1 MAPARDTFGKKG
13 EGGRPFAV
21 ALARG
26 ICVALLLGLPPVLG
40 LPSAIAVSSRALAFS
55 SLRAF
60 AALGLLAGAAV
71 SGGLSARVRR
81 GLFWVG
87 ACSAVAYALLTS
99 AAFLCLRDVAVNQ
112 AIYLGFVSYGL
123 VGLGSLSC
131 GAAMLDDVAPAG
143 LATGCPA
150 AGKRPCGASSLVVGL
165 PGFTLLSLGILW
177 LSVGLE
183 PNWTLARLAYAR
195 AGGFDADELL
205 QVLVYALAD
214 MVGPGPQTLDLG
226 VFQIDARSLAFLLLA
241 WFAVSICAGRGE
253 GLSGIALGV
262 IAARCLAELAPL
274 APSDYR
280 VAGGLEIV
288 GGIAALLV
296 LAFFARR
303 ATPTTAASAVP
314 QPAASPDLSALSPR
328 EREAVGGRL
337 AKKSSAEVAAQMGV
351 SPSTVR
357 NLQARAAK
365 KLGVA
370 SLDELCEKG
379 ASVSK
384 PAPEHKEA
392 LKSRASIAAVVAA
405 AACALCAAAGAMGGW
420 ISVALAGEV
429 VLACSLASRC
439 ILGKQA
445 SELRFVSTTPLYGAG
460 YLIGGCAG
468 VVVAAAGS
476 SLAAATGVVL
486 VATATVLALSAHV
499 SASAAPAPSSKPL
512 ARNVAAAATLFICA
526 FTAVTCGFFAVLAC
540 CCAASLAYLTSKRA
554 LRSVLAVLAFFGAGV
569 LMGAFFSRV
578 AVGAGGLLA
587 VAGSMSGVA
596 AAASL
601 ASLALGFTL
610 LMGVLSVVGV
620 LRGNLARRDL
630 LAARGQGPSFDERL
644 EALCRLRGLNQTCAE
659 VTSCLLSGMSGPATC
674 EFLAIAPGTLNTA
687 RRTVYRA
694 FGVHTA
700 SGLASTV
707 SAQLESARHQG

>member
-143 LATGCPA
+143 LAVGGA
-150 AGKRPCGASSLVVGL
+150 AADERPRGSARLAFRLLS
-165 PGFTLLSLGILW
+165 FALLSLGILW

-195 AGGFDADELL
+195 AGSFDADELL
-205 QVLVYALAD
+205 QVLVYALAG

-226 VFQIDARSLAFLLLA
+226 VFRIGAPSLVLLLMV
-241 WFAVSICAGRGE
+241 WFAVGKCAGRGE
-253 GLSGIALGV
+253 GLTGIALGV
-262 IAARCLAELAPL
+262 IAARCLAGLAPL

-280 VAGGLEIV
+280 VAGGLAIV

-296 LAFFARR
+296 PAFFSRC
-303 ATPTTAASAVP
+303 ATPTTAAPAVP
-314 QPAASPDLSALSPR
+314 QPTASPDLSALSPR

-379 ASVSK
+379 TSVSK

-439 ILGKQA
+439 ILGK
-445 SELRFVSTTPLYGAG
+445 
-460 YLIGGCAG
+460 IG
-468 VVVAAAGS
+468 
-476 SLAAATGVVL
+476 L
-486 VATATVLALSAHV
+486 
-499 SASAAPAPSSKPL
+499 
-512 ARNVAAAATLFICA
+512 
-526 FTAVTCGFFAVLAC
+526 
-540 CCAASLAYLTSKRA
+540 
-554 LRSVLAVLAFFGAGV
+554 
-569 LMGAFFSRV
+569 
-578 AVGAGGLLA
+578 
-587 VAGSMSGVA
+587 
-596 AAASL
+596 
-601 ASLALGFTL
+601 
-610 LMGVLSVVGV
+610 
-620 LRGNLARRDL
+620 
-630 LAARGQGPSFDERL
+630 
-644 EALCRLRGLNQTCAE
+644 
-659 VTSCLLSGMSGPATC
+659 
-674 EFLAIAPGTLNTA
+674 
-687 RRTVYRA
+687 
-694 FGVHTA
+694 
-700 SGLASTV
+700 
-707 SAQLESARHQG
+707 